1 VFELPPA
8 LGSHT
13 DTGFLPAE
21 PLPFLPV
28 QPILY
33 LPILPLSYLPILPL
47 SYLPGL
53 PLGLSHLGTRLAA
66 FIPTYPGYE
75 KSSKIYVIES

>member
-1 VFELPPA
+1 MQFGRDRVFELPPA

-28 QPILY
+28 QPIL
-33 LPILPLSYLPILPL
+33 YLPILPL